1 MEKKRICYLVSS
13 LCNEGPVNVMYNI
26 IKNIDFL
33 KFDVSIITFVPE
45 KETTR
50 MYDFSKLPISIYQLS
65 KNKFLNPISLYL
77 RLKDT
82 VNEIEPNVLHAHCPR
97 SLYLMAFLPKKFIK
111 VFTIHNYQ
119 MSFRL
124 YYMVKLKVKLLF
136 YLIIFSLV
144 G

>member
-33 KFDVSIITFVPE
+33 KFEVSIITFVPE

-50 MYDFSKLPISIYQLS
+50 MHDFSKLPISIYQLS

-111 VFTIHNYQ
+111 IFTIHNYPNEFQ
-119 MSFRL
+119 IVL
-124 YYMVKLKVKLLF
+124 YRTMN
-136 YLIIFSLV
+136 

>member
-33 KFDVSIITFVPE
+33 KFEVSIITFVPE

-50 MYDFSKLPISIYQLS
+50 MHDFSKLPISIYQLS

-97 SLYLMAFLPKKFIK
+97 LLRYLL
-111 VFTIHNYQ
+111 FTIIQ

>member
-33 KFDVSIITFVPE
+33 KFEVSIITFVPE

-50 MYDFSKLPISIYQLS
+50 MHDFSKLPISIYQLS

-97 SLYLMAFLPKKFIK
+97 SLYLMAFFQRNLLRYSL
-111 VFTIHNYQ
+111 FTIIQ

-124 YYMVKLKVKLLF
+124 YYMAKLKVKLLF